1 MKTPKDPNAP
11 KKPTTAY
18 IRYFQDRK
26 PYYMLQN
33 PNMPITE
40 ITKLIGRE
48 WKELPKEKQQYFLD
62 KAIQD
67 KERYRLEN
75 NKYLIKKKN
84 DVAEVRIIKYVY
96 IPSINYI
103 KKIIHLIYIMYM

>member
-1 MKTPKDPNAP
+1 MKRLKSPKDPNAP

-67 KERYRLEN
+67 KERYRQEN

-84 DVAEVRIIKYVY
+84 EVKEVRINQKLYNCSIK
-96 IPSINYI
+96 
-103 KKIIHLIYIMYM
+103 